1 MSLKFDHPKP
11 RIDVGGAGGE
21 LYKEMPMNSLMSNPR
36 GDLMNSQNNAF
47 MQSQQF
53 ADFSRMESFK

>member
-11 RIDVGGAGGE
+11 RIDVGGASGE
-21 LYKEMPMNSLMSNPR
+21 LYKELPMNSLMSNNR

-47 MQSQQF
+47 MQS
-53 ADFSRMESFK
+53 

>member
-11 RIDVGGAGGE
+11 RIDVGGASGE
-21 LYKEMPMNSLMSNPR
+21 LYKEIPMNSLMSNNR

-47 MQSQQF
+47 MQS
-53 ADFSRMESFK
+53 